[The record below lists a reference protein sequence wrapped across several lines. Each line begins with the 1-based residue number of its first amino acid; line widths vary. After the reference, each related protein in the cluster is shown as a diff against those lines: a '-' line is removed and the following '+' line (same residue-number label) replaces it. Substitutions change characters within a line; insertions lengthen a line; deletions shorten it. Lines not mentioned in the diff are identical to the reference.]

1 MRRTTIA
8 ESRTT
13 ASKPRFRISAACSLA
28 LLICAFA
35 VSSTSAHVP
44 PVYIGSTAAG
54 SPSRVAEHPG
64 RLVTS
69 GDCEIHGIRW
79 THWAAR
85 TTTGSGTFL
94 CGTGV
99 SVAGARLV
107 ASRRIWCGGHEV
119 YSRLAWTT
127 PDDVTPSGKHFSTLV
142 PFRKS
147 WCEFTPEG

>member
-1 MRRTTIA
+1 MKRTTIT

-13 ASKPRFRISAACSLA
+13 ASKPLLRISAACSLA
-28 LLICAFA
+28 LLTCAFV
-35 VSSTSAHVP
+35 VSAASAHVP

-54 SPSRVAEHPG
+54 SPSPVAEHPG
-64 RLVTS
+64 RLVVT
-69 GDCEIHGIRW
+69 GDCAIHGIRW

-85 TTTGSGTFL
+85 TTTGRGTFL

-99 SVAGARLV
+99 SVSGAKLV
-107 ASRRIWCGGHEV
+107 ASRAIRCGGHEV

-127 PDDVTPSGKHFSTLV
+127 PDDVTPSGKPFFTLV
-142 PFRKS
+142 PFHKS